1 MDLSIAELARA
12 VGRSEGYVR
21 QHIHRKHLTVRRSG
35 RSVSVALAAAI
46 RWADERGLTFVPPGR
61 VAITGSTPDGR
72 TARMTVLVLNQPGD
86 HPSNMF
92 TLIRH
97 RRDDHVGPWAANTD
111 GTWSKQNLGDGLHL
125 LSLDAPLEHCLEL
138 VDRILGLGTQEI
150 EGLDIHWALEPTP
163 LRHWAYRDKRVSS
176 DSSVISPFRR
186 HSAEVTEYWSL
197 NAELRQ
203 WWIERMRSPHQNLIQ
218 RLARLGFPL
227 ERRSDR
233 VGNLMIL
240 GAADTLACDLVAAH
254 NRMLVFRVD
263 DRNQFLS
270 GAYRAVFWAS
280 YSGNEMLREEVRVT
294 ANETVIP
301 LLSDVDHVGF
311 AVFRAV
317 DGQCVDWHE
326 VFLVTQ
332 IKAQLVM
339 DTGSTV
345 HLRDRRGR
353 TAYSYGRP
361 PVRSTIDVSLERDG
375 LAKEVRR
382 LWLDRRIQQQTAS
395 PGNTVRFEPNEFDQ
409 AVDYFVG
416 LLYRDADHS
425 APIYLADPGFLH
437 WVGAA
442 KSVRRQLWPRVFEAT
457 VGRTLRVLCAKPKRC
472 HNAKPWRPEFPEQLT
487 KDVKIRKFLKQD
499 KESPGFH
506 DRFLITPSREVI
518 ITNSING
525 WRKYGVTFTSLPR
538 GLDIYRAKTEKL
550 WSIERDSTNAPL
562 FVQEID

>member
-1 MDLSIAELARA
+1 MELSIAELARA

-46 RWADERGLTFVPPGR
+46 RWADERGLTFVPPSR

-72 TARMTVLVLNQPGD
+72 TARMTVLVLDQPGD
-86 HPSNMF
+86 HPRNLF

-97 RRDDHVGPWAANTD
+97 RRDDHMGPWGARMD
-111 GTWSKQNLGDGLHL
+111 GTWSKQNLGGGLHL

-138 VDRILGLGTQEI
+138 VDRILGSGTQEI
-150 EGLDIHWALEPTP
+150 EGLEIHYALELTP
-163 LRHWAYRDKRVSS
+163 LRHWAYRDKRVLS
-176 DSSVISPFRR
+176 DNSVISPFRK

-197 NAELRQ
+197 NLEPRQ
-203 WWIERMRSPHQNLIQ
+203 WWIERMGSPNQNLIQ

-240 GAADTLACDLVAAH
+240 GAADTLTCDLVAAH

-270 GAYRAVFWAS
+270 GAYRAVCWAS
-280 YSGNEMLREEVRVT
+280 HSGNEMLRQEVRVT
-294 ANETVIP
+294 WDETVIP
-301 LLSDVDHVGF
+301 LSSDVDHVGF
-311 AVFRAV
+311 AVFRTV
-317 DGQCVDWHE
+317 DGQCVDWQE
-326 VFLVTQ
+326 VSLVTQ

-339 DTGSTV
+339 DTGSKV

-353 TAYSYGRP
+353 TAYSYEQP
-361 PVRSTIDVSLERDG
+361 SVRSTIDVSLERDG
-375 LAKEVRR
+375 LGKEVRR
-382 LWLDRRIQQQTAS
+382 LWLDRRVQQQRTS
-395 PGNTVRFEPNEFDQ
+395 PQNTVRFEPKDFEQ

-416 LLYRDADHS
+416 LLCRDADHS

-437 WVGAA
+437 WFGAA
-442 KSVRRQLWPRVFEAT
+442 KSVRRQLWFRVFGAT
-457 VGRTLRVLCAKPKRC
+457 VGRILRVLCARPKRG
-472 HNAKPWRPEFPEQLT
+472 HNSQPWRPEFPEQLT
-487 KDVKIRKFLKQD
+487 KDVKIRKFLKKD
-499 KESPGFH
+499 GESPGFH
-506 DRFLITPSREVI
+506 DRFLITPSREII

-525 WRKYGVTFTSLPR
+525 WSKHGVTFTSLPR
-538 GLDIYRAKTEKL
+538 GLDIYRAETEKL
-550 WSIERDSTNAPL
+550 WSMETDSPNAPL